1 MQLPPSRGQ
10 HILIDMGINTLVCRA
25 LLPLFRWRLGTVA
38 GLENIPHGQGY
49 LLAANHVDFLDGF
62 FISAA
67 LWDKTR
73 PIKFLSKTKNYWW
86 TFGSTIPVDADKRA
100 ASLDDAYDAL
110 KKGAVIAIFP
120 EARRNGHGPLGN
132 GRTGV
137 ARVALRSGTPIVP
150 VGLRG
155 PSGRNSL
162 HSLLLYFVAGKRIS
176 IAVGKPLFYPLDSTQ
191 EYPKE
196 RLHGIMDEVMRHISE
211 LCGLEYS
218 PTTP

>member
-1 MQLPPSRGQ
+1 M
-10 HILIDMGINTLVCRA
+10 DVNALVCRI
-25 LLPLFRWRLGTVA
+25 LLPPFRWRLGKIA
-38 GLENIPHGQGY
+38 GLENVPRGRGF
-49 LLAANHVDFLDGF
+49 LLAANHIDFLDGF

-67 LWDKTR
+67 LWDGAR

-100 ASLDDAYDAL
+100 ASLDEAYAAL
-110 KKGAVIAIFP
+110 QNGSVIAIFP

-137 ARVALRSGTPIVP
+137 ARMALRTGVPVLP

-155 PSGRNSL
+155 SSGKNSL
-162 HSLLLYFVAGKRIS
+162 HSIFLYFFAGRRMSLAI
-176 IAVGKPLFYPLDSTQ
+176 GQPLSYPADNAQ

-196 RLHGIMDEVMRHISE
+196 RLHGVMTEVMQRISG
-211 LCGLEYS
+211 LCGLKYS
-218 PTTP
+218 PTTTP